1 MRRVEAML
9 RFLRG
14 LPLRLVLPALNVLGA
29 MVVGGWIAGW
39 IGALIGVVVYGV
51 FLAGYA
57 LAGAAFAAT
66 HAAPIRVPG
75 TAAPVPTVALL
86 PPAMAGEPSL
96 PPIVYRIAAGLQAP
110 FAEPN
115 LPLTVLNVVLLV
127 LLICVMTG
135 IDFAFWLALA
145 AVPIVILGL
154 MMMSLDGQEEQDEE
168 A

>member
-1 MRRVEAML
+1 MKRVEAML

-14 LPLRLVLPALNVLGA
+14 LPWRLVLPALNVLGA
-29 MVVGGWIAGW
+29 AVVGGWVAGW
-39 IGALIGVVVYGV
+39 IGALIGVAVYGV
-51 FLAGYA
+51 LLAGYA
-57 LAGAAFAAT
+57 IAGAVPRAIPLVRVPVRAS
-66 HAAPIRVPG
+66 AAPAPAV
-75 TAAPVPTVALL
+75 AAL
-86 PPAMAGEPSL
+86 PPVMTNEPAP
-96 PPIVYRIAAGLQAP
+96 PPIAYRIAAGLQVP
-110 FAEPN
+110 FAEAN

-145 AVPIVILGL
+145 AVPVVILGL